1 MRDDDRAYV
10 ISSWLNSYAE
20 VGRRQRVVDRA
31 SKDVLD
37 EGGEFR
43 GTQRSVYFALYEPIV
58 KQLLARSTVAVATL
72 PENPDVVLGW
82 MAIEDDVLHYLLVK
96 PRWRKLGIAKW
107 LLGQLG
113 DINAVFTHR
122 PAPTVASRLIP
133 ASWSFDPMRRFE
145 RKAA

>member
-20 VGRRQRVVDRA
+20 VGRRPRRVDPKTKEVQ
-31 SKDVLD
+31 D

-43 GTQRSVYFALYEPIV
+43 GTARGAYFAIYEPIV

-72 PENPDVVLGW
+72 PEEPDVVLGW

-96 PRWRKLGIAKW
+96 PRWRRLGIARW

-113 DINAVFTHR
+113 DINAVYTHR
-122 PAPTVASRLIP
+122 PAPSVGARLIP
-133 ASWSFDPMRRFE
+133 ASWSFDQMRRFE
-145 RKAA
+145 RRAA